1 MFTNLGDIMETKD
14 LKNYE
19 KSLLE
24 MMGSVPHEIQ
34 KEISDASS
42 SIMIKHL
49 NSDDLKHFAA
59 FWGI

>member
-1 MFTNLGDIMETKD
+1 METKD